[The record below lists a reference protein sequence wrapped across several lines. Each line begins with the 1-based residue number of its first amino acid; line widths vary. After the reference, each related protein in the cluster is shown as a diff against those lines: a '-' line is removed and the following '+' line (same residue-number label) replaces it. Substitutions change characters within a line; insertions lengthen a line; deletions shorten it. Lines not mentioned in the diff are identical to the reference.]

1 MRKYDIPHVA
11 NPRINYYPVKELGEM
26 TLEEIVKKYIKTC
39 GKADGNVAVCSKCK
53 TPCEH
58 GKRAIQLLANKIY
71 DNPPIPLYD
80 GKTMIERAKEENM
93 KRREA
98 EKNGELLPVNSDNM
112 STLFNALEKAKQDA
126 LGKEAP
132 QPKKE
137 SKKAKIKRGEWWEP
151 SLESGDQVQ
160 WLIDNMELS
169 KTQAKSKIYQY
180 KWAHGMIETKNKKEE
195 QKVETKPQ
203 AELPKE
209 EIKQEEPKIE
219 NGSIET
225 KIEWLMH
232 QQTKLEKEMAEYQKL
247 YDESKAKYEKIK
259 QKIDILCSAMDI
271 LND

>member
-71 DNPPIPLYD
+71 DNPPIPLYG

-132 QPKKE
+132 QPKR
-137 SKKAKIKRGEWWEP
+137 KARRLRLSAANGGNLLSNQVIKYSG
-151 SLESGDQVQ
+151 SLITWGFQR
-160 WLIDNMELS
+160 LRL
-169 KTQAKSKIYQY
+169 
-180 KWAHGMIETKNKKEE
+180 
-195 QKVETKPQ
+195 KVRFTS
-203 AELPKE
+203 
-209 EIKQEEPKIE
+209 I
-219 NGSIET
+219 NGLT
-225 KIEWLMH
+225 
-232 QQTKLEKEMAEYQKL
+232 A
-247 YDESKAKYEKIK
+247 
-259 QKIDILCSAMDI
+259 
-271 LND
+271 